1 MNAKIAKET
10 LHAKGLNIAI
20 YTQDFHNEYVSL
32 TDIAKYRSTEPR
44 ITIHNWLRG
53 RDIVEFLGLWETL
66 HNPNFNRIDF
76 DTFKTDAGTNAFVFS
91 IKDWT
96 EKLNA
101 IGLLSKSGRYGGGIF
116 AHLDIALEFASWLS
130 PEFKLYIIKD
140 YKRLKSDEQSK
151 LSLDWNLNREIAKL
165 NYKVHT
171 DAIQTYLILP
181 ELSKEQISMQYADEA
196 DMLNMALFGKTARQ
210 WRTENKGK
218 KGNIRDNATL
228 QQLLVLSNMESYNA
242 MLIEQ
247 GKSQPQRLQ
256 LLRNMAISQLRSISE
271 LSLGSLPMI
280 KEDK

>member
-1 MNAKIAKET
+1 M
-10 LHAKGLNIAI
+10 
-20 YTQDFHNEYVSL
+20 
-32 TDIAKYRSTEPR
+32 
-44 ITIHNWLRG
+44 
-53 RDIVEFLGLWETL
+53 
-66 HNPNFNRIDF
+66 
-76 DTFKTDAGTNAFVFS
+76 
-91 IKDWT
+91 
-96 EKLNA
+96 
-101 IGLLSKSGRYGGGIF
+101 
-116 AHLDIALEFASWLS
+116 
-130 PEFKLYIIKD
+130 
-140 YKRLKSDEQSK
+140 
-151 LSLDWNLNREIAKL
+151 
-165 NYKVHT
+165 HT

-271 LSLGSLPMI
+271 LALSSLPMI